1 MSLKNLSA
9 KNKIPKLLKNKLNN
23 NRIKQIYEKF
33 EKSIDLKENFAVAV
47 SGGPDSLALAFLA
60 KIFSVQKKKLVKFLI
75 VDHKLRP
82 ESSLEAKLVKKV
94 LKKNS
99 INAEILTW
107 KKKQS
112 IKNIQSAA
120 RNKRYELL
128 FAKCDKF
135 KINNILLGHHEDDL
149 VENFFIRLLRGS
161 GLKGLVSLDKKVKIG
176 SKILYRPLL
185 NQKKKDLIFLSKYI
199 FDFYIEDPS
208 NIDQKYLR
216 VVIRKLIEEL
226 QKKGL
231 DKKKFIKTINNL
243 KLSDEVINFYTNYNL
258 KKNSY
263 FSRKNGRII
272 LSNVFFQQPKEIVF
286 RSFSEAIRIIGE
298 RYYSARGKKL
308 DKVLNDLE
316 RDAPF
321 KITLSGYIIEKV
333 NQMVIISKEN

>member
-1 MSLKNLSA
+1 M
-9 KNKIPKLLKNKLNN
+9 
-23 NRIKQIYEKF
+23 
-33 EKSIDLKENFAVAV
+33 
-47 SGGPDSLALAFLA
+47 
-60 KIFSVQKKKLVKFLI
+60 
-75 VDHKLRP
+75 
-82 ESSLEAKLVKKV
+82 
-94 LKKNS
+94 
-99 INAEILTW
+99 
-107 KKKQS
+107 
-112 IKNIQSAA
+112 
-120 RNKRYELL
+120 
-128 FAKCDKF
+128 
-135 KINNILLGHHEDDL
+135 
-149 VENFFIRLLRGS
+149 
-161 GLKGLVSLDKKVKIG
+161 
-176 SKILYRPLL
+176 
-185 NQKKKDLIFLSKYI
+185 
-199 FDFYIEDPS
+199 
-208 NIDQKYLR
+208 
-216 VVIRKLIEEL
+216 

-321 KITLSGYIIEKV
+321 KITLSGCIIEKV